1 MITLV
6 ISTQPNPDLSGSQ
19 DTLFN
24 LSSGD
29 TLPQD
34 VTLYAYALDS
44 EDGAA
49 SFSYSWHILRKPAAS
64 AADFDDAQIASPTL
78 EGVDVWGDY
87 RIFCIATNTTS
98 GDTSEADP
106 IKAPNSNFCQVRV
119 RSEHLALVK
128 PAAGERDWFLYA
140 YEWVDALEGL
150 KPVVDDHEER
160 ITVLE
165 AHVHSETFASLSDT
179 NFTNLL
185 DGQVAVYDYANEE
198 WVNTTLSLGSGSL
211 GVGSEGSTHTLSLAT
226 QSLNIYGDSNISTSS
241 VESISSIEV
250 SVSLNNTVSI
260 SGDFTAGGDINAGGN
275 LDVTGNTTAGGDITL
290 TGKLKDSASP
300 NAYLVGKTDGWY
312 ESSNGTVGGECR
324 LMTRCTTPGTTTS
337 TRGGVMLSS
346 DKWSGYNSTGKL
358 PNVHILTF
366 SQQSEHTVY
375 TNSVSDGPNVDAND
389 DQITANQTNST
400 AVTAHEHILFYNASG
415 GDISLE
421 DVDLVVMVGGDAQGQ
436 PYIWEITMYLS
447 HADLLSQT
455 RISTGITVTLSQ
467 ATAWGP
473 AAGNLAST
481 NLLTV
486 PQDAYFG
493 FRCIQNAKVPGHRVV
508 ANVTAIRLI

>member
-165 AHVHSETFASLSDT
+165 AAGSATTFDALTDT

-211 GVGSEGSTHTLSLAT
+211 GVGSDGSTHTLSLAT

-300 NAYLVGKTDGWY
+300 NTYLVGKTTGWY
-312 ESSNGTVGGECR
+312 MSDDGQTASECK
-324 LMTRCTTPGTTTS
+324 LLTICDQPTTS
-337 TRGGVMLSS
+337 TRGGVLLSS
-346 DKWSGYNSTGKL
+346 DKWSGYNTGKI
-358 PNVHILTF
+358 PSVHILTF

-375 TNSVSDGPNVDAND
+375 TNSVSDGPTVDAND
-389 DQITANQTNST
+389 DTITSNQTNST
-400 AVTAHEHILFYNASG
+400 AITPHEHILFYNASG

-455 RISTGITVTLSQ
+455 RISTGITLTMSQ
-467 ATAWGP
+467 STTWGP
-473 AAGNLAST
+473 AAANLQGSV
-481 NLLTV
+481 LTV

-493 FRCIQNAKVPGHRVV
+493 FRCIQNAKVPGHRVI
-508 ANVTAIRLI
+508 ANVTAIRII